1 MDRARLSPGN
11 CPCLSSDQT
20 RLLQSRRPL
29 ERRPAGGMGL
39 GTVSAR
45 ELGCSGSRAGGSDS
59 ERIARDTR
67 ATTEK

>member
-11 CPCLSSDQT
+11 CPCFPSGQT
-20 RLLQSRRPL
+20 RLLQSGRSL

-39 GTVSAR
+39 GTVSPR
-45 ELGCSGSRAGGSDS
+45 ELTCSRSRAGCSDP